1 MSHELKQKY
10 THNDKLLE
18 NRQHNAEKETIEQLR
33 LSFAKQ
39 LRLCIKRAYSGRIP
53 SYSIIARDYA
63 LRSTNGG
70 AVSAETIRKWM
81 LGISVPQ
88 SSRLHTLIQ
97 WLGIELAEVLHLNT
111 EKPTQVSNGCGPLH
125 PSNGS
130 NLTLLSGEHELDGYF
145 ERRILLLIK
154 NLSNRDKNTALTILE
169 ALKESRNYG
178 HE

>member
-53 SYSIIARDYA
+53 SNSIIARDYA

-97 WLGIELAEVLHLNT
+97 WLGIELAEVLHLNA
-111 EKPTQVSNGCGPLH
+111 EKPTKDINSNGLMYPINRANH
-125 PSNGS
+125 
-130 NLTLLSGEHELDGYF
+130 TLLSGEDELDGYL
-145 ERRILLLIK
+145 ERRIFFLIK
-154 NLSNRDKNTALTILE
+154 NLSKRDKKTALSILE
-169 ALKESRNYG
+169 ALKESRNYD